1 MMKIRTMQ
9 SFISSNEDPE
19 ILFWVGCA
27 GSYDERYK
35 KVTKSFVNILNKLKA
50 PTDQYAGGWIVVKRS
65 WGKGFVLTH
74 SGSNTMWYT
83 VVWVAPRLNRAFIV
97 ATNSK
102 DENSRSICDK
112 LIGKLIKIDNNNVNI

>member
-1 MMKIRTMQ
+1 MGPAGRVHCNVEDCAK
-9 SFISSNEDPE
+9 FISLQLPKNQSRA
-19 ILFWVGCA
+19 L
-27 GSYDERYK
+27 YDHD
-35 KVTKSFVNILNKLKA
+35 ILNKLKT

-112 LIGKLIKIDNNNVNI
+112 LIK